1 MKVEVFPDA
10 DAVARA
16 AAGLIAADA
25 RAAVAARGRFTLAV
39 VGATRPGRCSACSPE
54 RTSPGVACTYFQV
67 DERVAPLAI
76 RTETSPTS
84 SKASSARCLSP
95 RRSCMPC
102 QWKPRT

>member
-39 VGATRPGRCSACSPE
+39 SGGHTPWKMLRLLAGEDVPWSGLHL
-54 RTSPGVACTYFQV
+54 FQV